1 MDIAQAMTVIEYKG
15 YRIEVSLVAVA
26 NHDRL
31 VAPGVVT
38 DLSGRAGELL
48 SSLRARIDPSIS

>member
-1 MDIAQAMTVIEYKG
+1 MTVIEYKG